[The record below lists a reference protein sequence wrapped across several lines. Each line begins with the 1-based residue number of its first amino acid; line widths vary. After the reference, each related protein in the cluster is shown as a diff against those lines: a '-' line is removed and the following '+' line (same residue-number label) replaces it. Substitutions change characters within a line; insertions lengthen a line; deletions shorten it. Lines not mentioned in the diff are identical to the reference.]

1 MVAEIRRVLGTTP
14 PAPSSAM
21 FLLVCLDC
29 QVMQHRGA
37 AADQSADRA
46 TLDVI
51 NFWCIVSLLVATVA
65 VASVVGGAVFI
76 GEFDE
81 EFDETEYTDETDVGV
96 SIVPDSAEEV
106 TVTWTDAGDARHLE
120 IQTPDGR
127 NLGRLNFMGDETT
140 VENTEFIITAVYED
154 EDRQDAIV
162 ERHQPS

>member
-1 MVAEIRRVLGTTP
+1 MVAEIHLIAMVTP
-14 PAPSSAM
+14 QPPSAIL
-21 FLLVCLDC
+21 LLVYPDC
-29 QVMQHRGA
+29 QVMQQRGA
-37 AADQSADRA
+37 GADRSTDRA

-51 NFWCIVSLLVATVA
+51 NFWCIVSLLIATVA

-140 VENTEFIITAVYED
+140 VENTEFIVTAVYED
-154 EDRQDAIV
+154 EGRQDAIV
-162 ERHQPS
+162 ERHQPT